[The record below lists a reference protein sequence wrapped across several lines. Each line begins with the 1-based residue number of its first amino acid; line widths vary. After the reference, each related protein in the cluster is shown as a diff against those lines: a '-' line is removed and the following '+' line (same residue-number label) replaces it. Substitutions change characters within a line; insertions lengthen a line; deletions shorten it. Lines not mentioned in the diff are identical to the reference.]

1 MTLEQIRYIL
11 IAIRVRR
18 AKLCGWT
25 PEAIAHEILTADISQ
40 LHKDRLMCR
49 MGLSEVLT
57 W

>member
-11 IAIRVRR
+11 TAIRTHR
-18 AKLCGWT
+18 AKLFGWT
-25 PEAIAHEILTADISQ
+25 PEAIVHEIAADISR

>member
-1 MTLEQIRYIL
+1 MEQIRYIL
-11 IAIRVRR
+11 TAIRTYR
-18 AKLCGWT
+18 AKLYGWT